1 MDWEK
6 ASEKETSNKGL
17 FLKIDR
23 DLLKFNYKK
32 MNSLI

>member
-6 ASEKETSNKGL
+6 AFEKETSNKGL
-17 FLKIDR
+17 FFKIDR